1 MYSRVELEEVP
12 VVTAVEVQ
20 EIPKP
25 RIHLI
30 GWRGEYRDSRREVTS
45 AFLARSR

>member
-20 EIPKP
+20 EIP
-25 RIHLI
+25 L
-30 GWRGEYRDSRREVTS
+30 SRAALLLCSQRQATNPFDRV
-45 AFLARSR
+45 AC